1 MQDQRLDHVWLD
13 LRPVGEDR
21 LARQFPTI
29 LGRCRE
35 LGLEPLREPI
45 PVAPAA
51 HYWMGGVSTDLDAST
66 SIKGLY
72 AVGEVA
78 CTGVHG
84 ANRLASNSLM
94 ECLVFARQLR
104 RIELAAQTPGQG
116 QEHCHHVAS
125 SSAQGLSDGAELGL
139 AALRSLCWRVAGVER
154 EGGQLRRG
162 LRVLR
167 EWTRPDWADGPSQ
180 WVAGLNP
187 GEQLELEPQD
197 ARRLLDQHELSQQLV
212 LARLL
217 LEAAAFREE
226 SRGGH
231 FRLDAPA
238 SQPFWARHSL
248 QRRGEPIGTAPLGAP
263 FKG

>member
-1 MQDQRLDHVWLD
+1 
-13 LRPVGEDR
+13 
-21 LARQFPTI
+21 
-29 LGRCRE
+29 
-35 LGLEPLREPI
+35 
-45 PVAPAA
+45 
-51 HYWMGGVSTDLDAST
+51 MGGVSTDLTAAT
-66 SIKGLY
+66 SLPGLY

-104 RIELAAQTPGQG
+104 RIELAPQTPGPSQG
-116 QEHCHHVAS
+116 QEHCHHLATR
-125 SSAQGLSDGAELGL
+125 SALGPANGAELGL
-139 AALRSLCWRVAGVER
+139 DDLRSLCWHVAGVER
-154 EGGQLRRG
+154 DGGQLRRG
-162 LRVLR
+162 LRVLQER
-167 EWTRPDWADGPSQ
+167 GGRAWTDGPCL
-180 WVAGLNP
+180 WAAGLSP

-217 LEAAAFREE
+217 LEAAAFRQE

-248 QRRGEPIGTAPLGAP
+248 QRRGEPMATAPLGAP
-263 FKG
+263 FKGSQAPNSR